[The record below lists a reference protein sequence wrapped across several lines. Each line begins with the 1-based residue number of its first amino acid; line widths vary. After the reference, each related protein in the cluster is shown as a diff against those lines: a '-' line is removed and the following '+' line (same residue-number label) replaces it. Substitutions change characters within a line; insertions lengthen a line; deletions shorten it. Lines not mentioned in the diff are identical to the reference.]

1 MARRLDT
8 DDYYNDGY
16 NLENRSRIRFVRTRS
31 GGHRTDRRE
40 NVMASINVIRL
51 VVSQVYPHKKW
62 KDKVA
67 KMTDN
72 QVTAIYMSL
81 KARGKI

>member
-8 DDYYNDGY
+8 DDYYDIGY
-16 NLENRSRIRFVRTRS
+16 NLKNRGRIRFVCTRS
-31 GGHRTDRRE
+31 GSNRTDRRE
-40 NVMASINVIRL
+40 DVMASINVIRL

>member
-1 MARRLDT
+1 M
-8 DDYYNDGY
+8 
-16 NLENRSRIRFVRTRS
+16 
-31 GGHRTDRRE
+31 
-40 NVMASINVIRL
+40 MASINVIRL